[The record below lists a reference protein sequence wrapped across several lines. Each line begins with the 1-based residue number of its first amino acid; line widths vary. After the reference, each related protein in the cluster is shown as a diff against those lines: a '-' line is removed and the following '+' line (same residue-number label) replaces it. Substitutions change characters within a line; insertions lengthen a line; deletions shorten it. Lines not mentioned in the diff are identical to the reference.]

1 MKILFLDHDGVICL
15 SNNWGGR
22 KNKWAK
28 YRSANPETSP
38 NLKDAPVE
46 VRFDDFDSKA
56 VKVLN
61 GIIKE
66 TGAEIVISS
75 DWKLH
80 ATLGEL
86 GDYYESQGIIK
97 RPIALT
103 PDIQNC
109 TVHGNVFMWSQEWD
123 LEQVRTIE
131 IKQYLHDHTEIT
143 HWVSIDD
150 LNMGKIGEPWKDIW
164 AIDNF
169 VLTPKSSEGIKQSW
183 IKEKILKYLK

>member
-66 TGAEIVISS
+66 TRAEIVISS

-109 TVHGNVFMWSQEWD
+109 TVHGNIFMWSQEWD

-169 VLTPKSSEGIKQSW
+169 VLTPKSSEGIKQSG